1 MGLKN
6 GKDDASEVN
15 AQLSKHASEKANDE
29 ALGRIVDEILSS
41 GKVLSRKTL
50 CMALLG
56 KLEACRSETEKRI
69 YDSLIRKLLHR

>member
-6 GKDDASEVN
+6 GKDDASGDKAKHSKN
-15 AQLSKHASEKANDE
+15 AYEKLNDE

-41 GKVLSRKTL
+41 GKLLSRKTL

-56 KLEACRSETEKRI
+56 KLEACNSETEKRI
-69 YDSLIRKLLHR
+69 YNSLIRKLLHR